1 MREAKR
7 GRGGRARL
15 GVLVFLLVVA
25 ALLYVANKLIPPYWA
40 YLSLMDPVKE
50 AALLAAMREGGEVQA
65 RAQLLAAAKAQGV
78 DLAEDDIEF
87 TREAS
92 GLTLRVSWV
101 APVEFPRYRYDIHFS
116 IEQTAHHP

>member
-7 GRGGRARL
+7 RGGGRARL
-15 GVLVFLLVVA
+15 GVLAFLLVAV
-25 ALLYVANKLIPPYWA
+25 ALLYVANRLIPPYWA

-50 AALLAAMREGGEVQA
+50 AAMLAAATQGGEARA
-65 RAQLLAAAKAQGV
+65 RAQLLTAARAQGV
-78 DLAEDDIEF
+78 DIAEDDIEF
-87 TREAS
+87 IQEAS